1 MPPRTARRLALLA
14 ATLAAT
20 LAACG
25 QGPNIRSPRS
35 YAAPPAPVVRYP
47 EYNPNSPYGEANAT
61 WRPTVANR
69 DGTVVRPFEPSTAA
83 GRPLYEQA
91 PWATG
96 ATAGATG
103 GRAGGAPI
111 PGTF

>member
-1 MPPRTARRLALLA
+1 MPRHTVTRRLALLA
-14 ATLAAT
+14 SLAAT

-25 QGPNIRSPRS
+25 QAPNIRSPRS
-35 YAAPPAPVVRYP
+35 YSASPAPVVRYP
-47 EYNPNSPYGEANAT
+47 EYNTNSPYGEANAT

-83 GRPLYEQA
+83 GRPLYEHA

-103 GRAGGAPI
+103 GRAGGANI